1 MPRWHRVFLS
11 SQVWA
16 SVWVPVIFVLRVISA
31 ATVLR
36 GRMVAQRGGRIALL
50 ATTHGGACPHILAT
64 LLAAYATSC
73 GVRL

>member
-11 SQVWA
+11 SQVW
-16 SVWVPVIFVLRVISA
+16 VPVILVLRVISA

-36 GRMVAQRGGRIALL
+36 VRMVARRRERIALL
-50 ATTHGGACPHILAT
+50 ATTHGGACPHILTT
-64 LLAAYATSC
+64 LLAASATSC